1 MTIFNRYTKENC
13 ITGVAHLAQSLSENE
28 YGPKAPSLVA
38 KLLLI
43 INTICYPVWLN
54 YYLIVDSKEAL
65 GCSRLR
71 KLVQVNPGTPVIVLT
86 AILLPNQYSIF
97 PDILNI
103 NQYSIFPDILNINQY
118 SIFPDILNINQHSI
132 FPDILNITASPNN
145 GTTGALDHLIQH
157 PHTHKEET
165 FSVFVNT
172 TAFSSIDQ
180 YTNKARDMTCVQSCS
195 HVSDQDVKLT
205 RNFFILVYFS
215 FFLLTWLFVCFCI
228 CIVTHPE

>member
-1 MTIFNRYTKENC
+1 MGLKPHHQWQNF
-13 ITGVAHLAQSLSENE
+13 S
-28 YGPKAPSLVA
+28 
-38 KLLLI
+38 LI

-86 AILLPNQYSIF
+86 AIILPNQY
-97 PDILNI
+97 
-103 NQYSIFPDILNINQY
+103 
-118 SIFPDILNINQHSI
+118 SI

-157 PHTHKEET
+157 PHTHKDET

-180 YTNKARDMTCVQSCS
+180 YTTHARDMTCVQSCS
-195 HVSDQDVKLT
+195 HVSDQDV
-205 RNFFILVYFS
+205 S
-215 FFLLTWLFVCFCI
+215 
-228 CIVTHPE
+228 